1 MRAHVGMR
9 HLAAPTRS
17 YAVPVT
23 STGDRPTARIAILA
37 SGTGSTAAAIMD
49 AAGST
54 IAARVALV
62 ISNNSGSGALAHA
75 RERGVPTRH
84 LSGVTHPDPAVLDA
98 AMLTALVESRAHL
111 VVLAG
116 YMKKLGPRTLAAFP
130 GLVVNTHPALLP
142 AYGGQG
148 MYGDRVH
155 AAVLADGARQT
166 GASVH
171 VVTSEYDEGP
181 VLARVTVPVEPDDD
195 VASLRA
201 RVQAAEKKL
210 LLDWLATRFA

>member
-1 MRAHVGMR
+1 MPQ
-9 HLAAPTRS
+9 PTDS
-17 YAVPVT
+17 P
-23 STGDRPTARIAILA
+23 RPRIAILA

-49 AAGST
+49 AAGDT
-54 IAARVALV
+54 VAAEVALV

-84 LSGVTHPDPAVLDA
+84 LSGATHPDPAVLDA
-98 AMLTALVESRAHL
+98 AMLHALVESGAQL

-116 YMKKLGPRTLAAFP
+116 YMKKLGPRTLSAFP

-155 AAVLADGARQT
+155 AAVLADGARET

-171 VVTSEYDEGP
+171 VVTPEYDEGP
-181 VLARVTVPVEPDDD
+181 VLAQVTVPVEPGDD
-195 VASLRA
+195 VPALRA
-201 RVQAAEKKL
+201 RVQAAEKAL
-210 LLDWLATRFA
+210 LLEWLASRFA